1 MKLDLHVHSTASDG
15 VCSPEEVVERAVA
28 GGLDAIALADH
39 DTVAGVGPAM
49 RAARG
54 RSIEVVAGVEL
65 SSTYRGE
72 DVHVLGYFLEIE
84 SPALAAHHR
93 RGLERR
99 AARMAEMREKLAM
112 QGVPVTSRQVDAQRG
127 SADVAP
133 ARPHLARALVEAGH
147 AASVRD
153 AFARLIGDGCPA
165 YVPTKVATPE
175 EVIGVVL
182 AAGGIPVWA
191 HPPASLLGEL
201 LPPMIDAGL
210 MGLEV
215 HRPPGRSA
223 NPSVLRELARRHGLL
238 VTGGSDWH
246 GPGGGHELG
255 EFFVTADEVAGFLEA
270 GGM

>member
-39 DTVAGVGPAM
+39 DTVAGVGPAKQ
-49 RAARG
+49 AARG
-54 RSIEVVAGVEL
+54 RPIDVIAGVEL
-65 SSTYRGE
+65 SSTFRGE
-72 DVHVLGYFLEIE
+72 DVHVLGYFLDIE

-99 AARMAEMREKLAM
+99 AARMTEMREKLTE
-112 QGVPVTSRQVDAQRG
+112 QGVAVTSRQVDAQRG

-175 EVIGVVL
+175 EVIEVAL

-201 LPPMIDAGL
+201 LPRMIDAGL

-223 NPSVLRELARRHGLL
+223 SPARLLEVARREELL

-246 GPGGGHELG
+246 GPAGGSELG
-255 EFFVTADEVAGFLEA
+255 DFFVTASEVAGFLKA